1 MIKKR
6 ICLLIL
12 DGLGE
17 GEENI
22 SNPLRFA
29 DLKNF
34 NYFRKNY
41 PFCLLAASGISVG
54 LPYNNPG
61 TCETGHLTIGTG
73 IVYYDNWPKINL
85 AIENGEFYKNKELL
99 KIFNHCRNYN
109 SRFHL
114 VGLLSESISKTDLSH
129 LLALLTLAKKEN
141 FSDIYLHLFTDGLD
155 SSPKSALNLIQKLKK
170 EIDSQNLPGKIASL
184 CGRFYALDETKNYI
198 LRTQKVFL
206 LLVEGKGVEAKD
218 PIEYLKEKYK
228 DPNFNDNLLE
238 PVIFE
243 KDGIL
248 KDNDSLLF
256 FHFEN
261 KSIFQLAN
269 AFLNPNFQEFPR
281 PTRKNLYLASL
292 TKYLDLDYPV
302 IFEEQKIL
310 TNLSRVLAENKLNQL
325 KFIDASR
332 EYLFRY
338 YFNGFITEEHP
349 GEVYKIFPPFELN
362 KEKMFKQLREFFD
375 SLILVIKEGNFDFI
389 LANLPIFDLIG
400 HSGDFQLAI
409 HFLEK
414 VDEFLEEFYNNL
426 KEANYILII
435 TSDHGNI
442 EKMVNP
448 QTGTKDT
455 IHNLNPVPFYL
466 LDEERK
472 KEKNKEEFIFF
483 NKKVIGSLIDIA
495 PTILDIFGL
504 PPVKEFEGKS
514 LLRYF

>member
-6 ICLLIL
+6 VCLLIL

-29 DLKNF
+29 NLRNF

-54 LPYNNPG
+54 LPYDKPG
-61 TCETGHLTIGTG
+61 SCETGHLILGTG
-73 IVYYDNWPKINL
+73 IIYYENWPKINL
-85 AIENGEFYKNKELL
+85 ALERGEFYQNKELL
-99 KIFNHCRNYN
+99 KIFNHCRSYN
-109 SRFHL
+109 SRLHL
-114 VGLLSESISKTDLSH
+114 VGLLSESISKTDLAH
-129 LLALLTLAKKEN
+129 LLALLNLAKKEN
-141 FSDIYLHLFTDGLD
+141 FSNIYLHLFTDGLD
-155 SSPKSALNLIQKLKK
+155 SPPKSALNLIQKLKR
-170 EIDSQNLPGKIASL
+170 EIENQNLPGKIATL
-184 CGRFYALDETKNYI
+184 CGRFYALDETKNYL
-198 LRTQKVFL
+198 LRTQRVFL
-206 LLVEGKGVEAKD
+206 LLVEGKGVEAK
-218 PIEYLKEKYK
+218 EATQYLKEKYK
-228 DPNFNDNLLE
+228 EPNFNDSLLE

-248 KDNDSLLF
+248 KDNDALLF

-269 AFLNPNFQEFPR
+269 AFLNPDFQEFSR
-281 PTRKNLYLASL
+281 PPRKNLYIASL
-292 TKYLDLDYPV
+292 TRYLDLDYPV

-310 TNLSRVLAENKLNQL
+310 TNLSRVLAENKLRQL
-325 KFIDASR
+325 KFVDASR
-332 EYLFRY
+332 EHLFKY

-349 GEVYKIFPPFELN
+349 GEVYKILPPFELN
-362 KEKMFKQLREFFD
+362 REKMLQQTKNFFD
-375 SLILVIKEGNFDFI
+375 ALLLGVKEGNFDFI

-400 HSGDFQLAI
+400 HSGEFQLAI
-409 HFLEK
+409 YFLER
-414 VDEFLEEFYNNL
+414 VDEFVEEFYNNL
-426 KEANYILII
+426 KETNYLLII
-435 TSDHGNI
+435 TSDHGNL
-442 EKMVNP
+442 EKMINP

-455 IHNLNPVPFYL
+455 MHNLNPVPFYL

-472 KEKNKEEFIFF
+472 KERSKDELMFYS
-483 NKKVIGSLIDIA
+483 KKVLGSLIDVA

-504 PPVKEFEGKS
+504 PQVKEFEGRS